1 MSLNRIL
8 SLLKKVKPT
17 GQGRWLARCPAHDDR
32 SPSLAVREL
41 DDGRLLLHCFAGCSV
56 REIVSAVGLD
66 LADLFPPSEIPEG
79 TDKPE
84 RRPFPATDILRC
96 IALEALV
103 VAAAATKRLAGPLS
117 DTDHNRLML
126 AVTRIHEALTAGGIS
141 DAK

>member
-1 MSLNRIL
+1 MSAVQ
-8 SLLKKVKPT
+8 LLTRLEKIKRT
-17 GQGRWLARCPAHDDR
+17 GQGRWLGRCPAHDDR

-41 DDGRLLLHCFAGCSV
+41 DDGVLLHCFAGCSV
-56 REIVSAVGLD
+56 QEIISSVGLE
-66 LADLFPPSEIPEG
+66 LTDLFPQNEIQEG
-79 TDKPE
+79 KGKPE

-96 IALEALV
+96 IAFEALV

-126 AVTRIHEALTAGGIS
+126 AVTRIHEALAAAGIS